1 MESLKKNNFKTPAGH
16 TYTYWTSEA
25 KGTKPTL
32 LLLHG
37 NPDCAAL
44 WTDLINHFL
53 LPEGYGIIAPDLL
66 GFGSTDKLKGI
77 ANYTMSSISND
88 LLAILDEE
96 GLKQVIPL
104 GHDFGANLASK
115 FHAFAPERVC
125 GLVTLGTT
133 YLPPSP
139 YPFDFEQIRGMQ
151 EQYVGYCSIWYF
163 PLFTSE
169 KGYRVID
176 ENVENMFTAL
186 HGGGDRM
193 KEVCCY
199 EGAMEN
205 WLRKPSNVEK
215 EVLPY
220 ARNDQFRQEW
230 IDRMKQNSFRAPL
243 DWYKATAQS
252 LDFEAENDALKA
264 GNHVVKV
271 PYLFVAALKDPLAPS
286 AAVQGPIA
294 QGLLPDVTLEEV
306 DASHWCMLERPAEV
320 GQAVVRWLSS
330 KF

>member
-1 MESLKKNNFKTPAGH
+1 MDSLLKKTFKTAAGH
-16 TYTYWTSEA
+16 EYTYWTA
-25 KGTKPTL
+25 KAKDGKPTL

-37 NPDCAAL
+37 NPDSAAL
-44 WTDLINHFL
+44 WTDLIINFL
-53 LPEGYGIIAPDLL
+53 QPEGYSVIAPDLL
-66 GFGSTDKLKGI
+66 GFGSSDKPEGVE
-77 ANYTMSSISND
+77 NYTMSSLSKD
-88 LLAILDEE
+88 LLAILDNE

-115 FHAFAPERVC
+115 FAAFAPERVS
-125 GLVTLGTT
+125 GLVTLGTA
-133 YLPPSP
+133 YIPPSP
-139 YPFDFEQIRGMQ
+139 YPFDFEQIRAMQ

-169 KGYRVID
+169 EGYRVID

-186 HGGGDRM
+186 HGGGERM

-199 EGAMEN
+199 EGAMEK
-205 WLRKPSNVEK
+205 WLREPSNVEK

-220 ARNDQFRQEW
+220 AKDAQYRKEW
-230 IDRMKQNSFRAPL
+230 IDRMEQNSFRAPL
-243 DWYKATAQS
+243 DWYKATSRS
-252 LDFEAENDALKA
+252 LDLQAESNALQA
-264 GNHVVKV
+264 GNHIIKA
-271 PYLFVAALKDPLAPS
+271 PYLFVAALTDPLAPS

-294 QGLLPDVTLEEV
+294 QGTLPDVTLEEV
-306 DASHWCMLERPAEV
+306 DASHWCMHERPTEV